1 VTLSD
6 RDRKILIALVPVV
19 LLGAFW
25 FLLLSPKRQEATTA
39 ADELAQQEERLDA
52 ARATAA
58 AASNART
65 GFKADYTTVVRL
77 GKAIPANVDMPSLLV
92 QLDRAAA
99 GTGIRFT
106 SVATGDRQSVPVTA
120 AESDESAPDDSTSG
134 ESEGSTPA
142 SEAGGQPAQ
151 TAPGAAT
158 ESANEAAQAAEQQTD
173 TQTSV
178 AAKEGGL
185 PVGGGAAGAGTTSA
199 TGAAAPAG
207 LETVPLE
214 LQFVGDFFGLADF
227 FHDVKRFVRVANQDV
242 AVSGRLITIEG
253 FRWTSDPEIF
263 PRLQVEMTATIYL
276 SPKAQGTTAGAT
288 PSGPDPTTSPTPTPA
303 DEAPAPATS
312 PTAAATP

>member
-1 VTLSD
+1 VTLTD
-6 RDRKILIALVPVV
+6 RDRKLLTALVPLV

-25 FLLLSPKRQEATTA
+25 FLLLTPKRQEATTA
-39 ADELAQQEERLDA
+39 GDELAQQEERRDA
-52 ARATAA
+52 ARAA
-58 AASNART
+58 AASASNAT
-65 GFKADYTTVVRL
+65 TTFKADYATIVRL

-92 QLDRAAA
+92 QLERAAE

-106 SVATGDRQSVPVTA
+106 SVATGDRQSLPVA
-120 AESDESAPDDSTSG
+120 APESDESDGSTG
-134 ESEGSTPA
+134 GSEGSTPA

-151 TAPGAAT
+151 SAPGAAT
-158 ESANEAAQAAEQQTD
+158 ESANEAAETADQQTD

-185 PVGGGAAGAGTTSA
+185 PVGGGPAGAGA
-199 TGAAAPAG
+199 TAASGGAAPAG

-242 AVSGRLITIEG
+242 AVGGRLITIEG
-253 FRWTSDPEIF
+253 FRWSSDPEIF

-288 PSGPDPTTSPTPTPA
+288 PLGPGSSTSPTPTPA
-303 DEAPAPATS
+303 DEAPAPAAS
-312 PTAAATP
+312 PTAAAGP

>member
-1 VTLSD
+1 VTLTD
-6 RDRKILIALVPVV
+6 RDRKILTALIPLLVV
-19 LLGAFW
+19 GAFW
-25 FLLLSPKRQEATTA
+25 FLLLTPKREEATTA
-39 ADELAQQEERLDA
+39 ADELAKQEERLDA
-52 ARATAA
+52 ARTAAA
-58 AASNART
+58 AASNAKT
-65 GFKADYTTVVRL
+65 GFKADYSQIVRL

-92 QLDRAAA
+92 QLDRAAD

-106 SVATGDRQSVPVTA
+106 GVTTGDRQTVPVA
-120 AESDESAPDDSTSG
+120 AAQSGDSGSGSGSDR
-134 ESEGSTPA
+134 STPA

-158 ESANEAAQAAEQQTD
+158 ESANEAAKTADQQTD

-185 PVGGGAAGAGTTSA
+185 PVGGGAAGGATATAAGA
-199 TGAAAPAG
+199 TAPPG

-214 LQFVGDFFGLADF
+214 LEFVGDFFGLADF

-242 AVSGRLITIEG
+242 AVGGRLITIEG

-276 SPKAQGTTAGAT
+276 SPKAQGATAGAT
-288 PSGPDPTTSPTPTPA
+288 PAGPDSNTSPTPTPA
-303 DEAPAPATS
+303 QGAPAPAAP

>member
-1 VTLSD
+1 MSLSD
-6 RDRKILIALVPVV
+6 RDRKLLIALIPVL

-39 ADELAQQEERLDA
+39 ADELAAQEERLDA
-52 ARATAA
+52 ARATVA
-58 AASNART
+58 AASNANT
-65 GFKADYTTVVRL
+65 GFKTDYATIVRL

-92 QLDRAAA
+92 QLERAAE

-106 SVATGDRQSVPVTA
+106 SVSTGTRQSLPVA
-120 AESDESAPDDSTSG
+120 PAESDGSQSDA
-134 ESEGSTPA
+134 SEGSTPA
-142 SEAGGQPAQ
+142 SDAGGQPAQ
-151 TAPGAAT
+151 SAPGGAA
-158 ESANEAAQAAEQQTD
+158 ESANEAAETSQKQTD

-178 AAKEGGL
+178 TAKEGGL
-185 PVGGGAAGAGTTSA
+185 PVGGGAGAAGATTA

-227 FHDVKRFVRVANQDV
+227 FHDVKRFVRLANQDV
-242 AVSGRLITIEG
+242 AVGGRLITIEG

-288 PSGPDPTTSPTPTPA
+288 PFGPGPSTSQSPTPA
-303 DEAPAPATS
+303 EGAPAPAAP
-312 PTAAATP
+312 PTATATP